1 VIALAF
7 SGLLVGSF
15 LNVVAHRLPRGE
27 SLVRPRSRCPQCGT
41 QLRAID
47 NVPVLSWLALRGR
60 CHHCSAPISARYPL
74 VELLT
79 AALYAAV
86 IASQDDAAHI
96 VLGLLLVTALV
107 PITLIDLERRIIPNL
122 ITGPA
127 ALAAVVAIAALDT
140 DFLPEALIAGAAGGG
155 FFLVAAILY
164 PRGMGMGDVKLAG
177 MLGLYLGRA
186 VAPAIFIALIA
197 GVVVGAAVI
206 ARKGAK
212 EIDAAVRFHAQDQLP
227 MPLDHAVLDHRQ
239 LEVVNDE
246 TGRRLRILLVAARR
260 EMVERVLAALRS
272 AGLKPEG
279 VDLSAFAMVRALHRG
294 GPEGEQVL
302 YLAIGGLTNL
312 AVARGTVC
320 SFARASGSGVEAL
333 AVDLAER
340 CQLTLEHA
348 HGWLSHVGVEAPIE
362 EIEGDE

>member
-1 VIALAF
+1 VIAVFAAAIG
-7 SGLLVGSF
+7 GLLVGSF

-27 SLVRPRSRCPQCGT
+27 SLLRPRSRCPECGT

-47 NVPVLSWLALRGR
+47 NVPVISWLALRGR
-60 CHHCSAPISARYPL
+60 CHHCGASISARYPI
-74 VELLT
+74 VELVT
-79 AALYAAV
+79 GALYIAV
-86 IASQDDAAHI
+86 VVSQDDAVRI

-107 PITLIDLERRIIPNL
+107 PITLIDLELRIIPNL

-127 ALAAVVAIAALDT
+127 ALAAVVAIAALDS

-212 EIDAAVRFHAQDQLP
+212 EGRKTAVPFGPFLALGGVIAFFAGADLVDAY
-227 MPLDHAVLDHRQ
+227 LD
-239 LEVVNDE
+239 
-246 TGRRLRILLVAARR
+246 T
-260 EMVERVLAALRS
+260 
-272 AGLKPEG
+272 
-279 VDLSAFAMVRALHRG
+279 F
-294 GPEGEQVL
+294 
-302 YLAIGGLTNL
+302 
-312 AVARGTVC
+312 
-320 SFARASGSGVEAL
+320 
-333 AVDLAER
+333 
-340 CQLTLEHA
+340 
-348 HGWLSHVGVEAPIE
+348 
-362 EIEGDE
+362 